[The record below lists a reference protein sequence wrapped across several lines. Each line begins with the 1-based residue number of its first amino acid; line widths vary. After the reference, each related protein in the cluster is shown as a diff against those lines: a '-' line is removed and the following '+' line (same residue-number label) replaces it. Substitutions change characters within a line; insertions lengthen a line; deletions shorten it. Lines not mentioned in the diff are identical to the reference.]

1 MTTAERR
8 TADMVAGDLG
18 HLAPLWELHLRAQP
32 LAEDDRH
39 PGVVVVV
46 GLLMYTT

>member
-18 HLAPLWELHLRAQP
+18 HLLPSWELHLRALNRSP
-32 LAEDDRH
+32 KTIVTLAWWSELDC
-39 PGVVVVV
+39 
-46 GLLMYTT
+46 